1 MDFDHGFVHLEELR
15 LLANSR
21 KLRDLLLIYFNMKTQ
36 SKVHLA
42 TEIKNLTRQLVDSL
56 DEKCS
61 FIQEIER
68 VSGNVMAYKTREG
81 LKGLQTDNLIKAM
94 DMRTIAL
101 RLHLQALKGVDFH
114 KSL

>member
-21 KLRDLLLIYFNMKTQ
+21 KLRDLLLICFDMKTQ

-42 TEIKNLTRQLVDSL
+42 TKIKNLTRQLFDSL

-68 VSGNVMAYKTREG
+68 MPGNVISYKTREE
-81 LKGLQTDNLIKAM
+81 LKGLQTDDQIKAM
-94 DMRTIAL
+94 DMRMIAL
-101 RLHLQALKGVDFH
+101 RLHL
-114 KSL
+114 